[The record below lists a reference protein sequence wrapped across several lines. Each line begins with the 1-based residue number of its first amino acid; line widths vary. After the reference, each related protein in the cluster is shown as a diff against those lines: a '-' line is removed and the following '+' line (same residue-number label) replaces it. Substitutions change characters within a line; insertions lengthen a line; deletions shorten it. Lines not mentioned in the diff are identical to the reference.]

1 MRNLR
6 NKYREEIMEEAHEK
20 AIGMQNLFITEAEQ
34 MLNQFTTQ
42 RNGMGFINYYSL
54 DLLLKNDSIS
64 KLIRIII
71 NQEVIIEENRKELDR
86 LIRQNPFILGDNL
99 RQIRSKYINQK

>member
-1 MRNLR
+1 
-6 NKYREEIMEEAHEK
+6 MEEAHEK